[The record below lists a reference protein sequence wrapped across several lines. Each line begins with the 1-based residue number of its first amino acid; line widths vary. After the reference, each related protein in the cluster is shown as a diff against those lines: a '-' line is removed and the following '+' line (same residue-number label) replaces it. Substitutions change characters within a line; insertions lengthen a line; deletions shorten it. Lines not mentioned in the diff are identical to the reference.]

1 MRDDNQVLQKASD
14 FVLKLPKGCRNQIL
28 SLKTD
33 KAIESIREKTS
44 GNDLLLKMIH

>member
-14 FVLKLPKGCRNQIL
+14 FILKLSEGCRNPML

-44 GNDLLLKMIH
+44 GNDLVLKMRH